1 MYINKQDVQ
10 LSSSRWLSGIDLR
23 LAIIKS
29 SVSWVRAPRPAASIF
44 FFNCNTLF
52 TLINT
57 LRASF
62 TK

>member
-29 SVSWVRAPRPAASIF
+29 SVSWVRAPRPVASIF
-44 FFNCNTLF
+44 FYCNTSF